1 MYLEVEV
8 YTREFKARLLLAAE
22 ASLKGFTV
30 FLLSRQETLN
40 LLNQNKLLPGI
51 YHLKDANCSKFNI
64 EFYKKLKSLGC
75 LITTQD
81 EEAGIMY
88 DDYYEF
94 IKRKLVNE

>member
-1 MYLEVEV
+1 M
-8 YTREFKARLLLAAE
+8 
-22 ASLKGFTV
+22 
-30 FLLSRQETLN
+30 
-40 LLNQNKLLPGI
+40 LNQNKLLPGI

-81 EEAGIMY
+81 EAGIMY

-94 IKRKLVNE
+94 IKEGFPSESLSCIVKVFCFGRRDFEILNKKFNKKIFTELPLKI